1 MGFFGKKK
9 VEEIEDT
16 SEEVILK
23 TELESEVENLQKEFR
38 EKQQELDK
46 ITQKISSVKEEYDST
61 VGNLML
67 VKKELNQKN
76 MELDI
81 IKREY
86 KETKEKNKKTE
97 LIKDSESINKF
108 KVTEEKHSKI
118 KEELEEFTKK
128 YEELKEQ
135 ITQEQSTLHNIRKQQ
150 VEVEK
155 ELEEANSRL
164 YNAKDELD
172 KKDTFEDTSILTPSE
187 KEFIGI
193 NNENQKSSAGI
204 IEAASAVVGSLK
216 SKLNITQNELETV
229 QALLEKE
236 REGHENTKKELEK
249 LKQNINAVNES

>member
-9 VEEIEDT
+9 VEETEDT
-16 SEEVILK
+16 SDAVILK

-46 ITQKISSVKEEYDST
+46 ITQKISSVKEEYDSM

-86 KETKEKNKKTE
+86 RETKEKNKKAE

-108 KVTEEKHSKI
+108 KATEEKHSKI

-128 YEELKEQ
+128 YEGLKEQ
-135 ITQEQSTLHNIRKQQ
+135 I
-150 VEVEK
+150 
-155 ELEEANSRL
+155 A
-164 YNAKDELD
+164 
-172 KKDTFEDTSILTPSE
+172 
-187 KEFIGI
+187 
-193 NNENQKSSAGI
+193 
-204 IEAASAVVGSLK
+204 
-216 SKLNITQNELETV
+216 
-229 QALLEKE
+229 
-236 REGHENTKKELEK
+236 
-249 LKQNINAVNES
+249 